1 VNAAGVIAPS
11 WSQRHRL
18 GQIAAE
24 AAGGRHNPHYTV
36 LLLRLG
42 RPLEDRALREAWRA
56 LQRRHPD
63 LSCGFD
69 RDRPAWHVG
78 RPAAP
83 AEPID
88 VEVLEA
94 GEDSA
99 VAALRGAIVEPFD
112 LAHGPLLR
120 LVTGRAADGLR
131 WLALVV
137 EHLVSDAWSLGV
149 LGRELASLYRAQVDR
164 RTEPPAA
171 RSLPFRE
178 WVERQ
183 NAFLDGSEGRAAID
197 AVAAELEPVGPIP
210 ELPIEGFSGRTTIR
224 PEAQGTITHRLD
236 DRLYEALAPTARTA
250 RLSRVNLVH
259 AALHVALA
267 ELSSRAWVATTMTTA
282 NRDLPE
288 VEETPGWLASKVV
301 VATRSDAA
309 DFLSH
314 FRRRMIAA
322 LELATVPWPRMIAE
336 LEPDALG
343 RYVDRPYV
351 TFNAVTRRMNDA
363 FDDSAFAD
371 VPAEEVGFSVGGR
384 DAAIA
389 TFWNEDAAGITATVQ
404 YKEDWYSREDVERL
418 LAAVERVLGRWAAA

>member
-1 VNAAGVIAPS
+1 MSEDRVISPS

-18 GQIAAE
+18 GQIGLE
-24 AAGGRHNPHYTV
+24 AAAGRHNPHYTV

-42 RPLEDRALREAWRA
+42 APLDGRALREAWLA
-56 LQRRHPD
+56 LQHRHPD

-69 RDRPAWHVG
+69 RDAPAWHVG
-78 RPAAP
+78 DPAAP
-83 AEPID
+83 AEPVD
-88 VEVLEA
+88 VELA
-94 GEDSA
+94 DADAA
-99 VAALRGAIVEPFD
+99 VAALRAAIVEPFD

-120 LVTGRAADGLR
+120 LVAGHAADGPR

-137 EHLVSDAWSLGV
+137 EHLVSDAWSLAV
-149 LGRELASLYRAQVDR
+149 LGRELESLYRAAAEE
-164 RTEPPAA
+164 RTEPPAPG
-171 RSLPFRE
+171 SLPFRE

-183 NAFLDGSEGRAAID
+183 NAFLDGGEGRAAIEEL
-197 AVAAELEPVGPIP
+197 AAQLEPVGPIP
-210 ELPIEGFSGRTTIR
+210 ELPIAGFSGRTAIR
-224 PEAQGTITHRLD
+224 PEAQGTIVRRID
-236 DRLYEALAPTARTA
+236 DRLYGALAQTARAA

-259 AALHVALA
+259 AALHVALG
-267 ELSSRAWVATTMTTA
+267 ELSGQEWVATTMTTA
-282 NRDLPE
+282 NRELPE
-288 VEETPGWLASKVV
+288 VEGTPGWLASKVV
-301 VATRSDAA
+301 VATRADPG
-309 DFLSH
+309 DFLPH

-363 FDDSAFAD
+363 FDDSAFAG
-371 VPAEEVGFSVGGR
+371 VPAEEVGFPVGGR

-404 YKEDWYSREDVERL
+404 YKEDWYAREDVERL
-418 LAAVERVLGRWAAA
+418 LAETERALAGWAAA